1 MKRIGFWSITLI
13 AILVVLCCAT
23 TALAC
28 TVVAVG
34 KEASADGST
43 MVTHSCDG
51 WYDHRVVVVPGGTHA
66 EGEMVDIYRDPCQDT
81 MVTPEKFGEVPQVAE
96 TYTYFNVAYPFMNEK
111 GVLIGEH
118 TWTGIDDVYNPE
130 GMFVIANLEML
141 GLQRGSTAREVVQIM
156 GDLAEQYGYG
166 DGGEMLAVT
175 DANEI
180 WIFEIVGPGML
191 WTPESGTP
199 GAHWAAR
206 RLADDEVFVGANRSR
221 LGVIDFNDTE
231 NFMWSEGITDL
242 PEQMGWWSEG
252 EDFDFSKIFDSDR
265 TGQFGSSRRE
275 WRAFDLLAPSLEL
288 PVIDGGS
295 QYDFSIKPDEK
306 VTMDDLFTIY
316 NDHLEGT
323 PYDQTVGVAAGPYGN
338 PNRNSIK
345 SEQIPESAQGYG
357 FERKIAIHTC
367 SYVFIGQARGWL
379 PAEIGTKLWYGAD
392 DPSTTCYVPIYAGV
406 TEVPEAWSIGDRR
419 AFDQD
424 SAWWAF
430 NFVNNWAQLRWDA
443 MYEEIH
449 AERAKYMDQFMAEE
463 ADIDAEAAKLYEE
476 SPEKAAA
483 FLTEYTN
490 NAMNTVY
497 EGWWDFAWKLVGKYY
512 DGLCL
517 EEDGSRTTLGMT
529 NPDFVAASGIGETMI
544 ADMEAIYGTTTE
556 EEAPA
561 EEAPAEEAP
570 AATEAPAEE
579 APAEPAATESTGMSS
594 GAVIGI
600 IVLVVIVIAA
610 VVYFSKKK
618 GSESK

>member
-199 GAHWAAR
+199 GAHW
-206 RLADDEVFVGANRSR
+206 
-221 LGVIDFNDTE
+221 
-231 NFMWSEGITDL
+231 
-242 PEQMGWWSEG
+242 
-252 EDFDFSKIFDSDR
+252 
-265 TGQFGSSRRE
+265 
-275 WRAFDLLAPSLEL
+275 
-288 PVIDGGS
+288 
-295 QYDFSIKPDEK
+295 
-306 VTMDDLFTIY
+306 
-316 NDHLEGT
+316 
-323 PYDQTVGVAAGPYGN
+323 
-338 PNRNSIK
+338 
-345 SEQIPESAQGYG
+345 
-357 FERKIAIHTC
+357 
-367 SYVFIGQARGWL
+367 L
-379 PAEIGTKLWYGAD
+379 PAALRMTKC
-392 DPSTTCYVPIYAGV
+392 S
-406 TEVPEAWSIGDRR
+406 
-419 AFDQD
+419 
-424 SAWWAF
+424 SA
-430 NFVNNWAQLRWDA
+430 
-443 MYEEIH
+443 
-449 AERAKYMDQFMAEE
+449 
-463 ADIDAEAAKLYEE
+463 
-476 SPEKAAA
+476 P
-483 FLTEYTN
+483 T
-490 NAMNTVY
+490 
-497 EGWWDFAWKLVGKYY
+497 
-512 DGLCL
+512 
-517 EEDGSRTTLGMT
+517 
-529 NPDFVAASGIGETMI
+529 
-544 ADMEAIYGTTTE
+544 
-556 EEAPA
+556 APA
-561 EEAPAEEAP
+561 WA
-570 AATEAPAEE
+570 
-579 APAEPAATESTGMSS
+579 
-594 GAVIGI
+594 
-600 IVLVVIVIAA
+600 
-610 VVYFSKKK
+610 
-618 GSESK
+618 